1 MSDLKPQEIQRL
13 DAACRDI
20 FAIPTLLLMEH
31 ASLALVRAAEDL
43 LPRGGRILALCGAGH
58 NGGDAAATA
67 RHLFNRGRDVEAIFV
82 GVRAA
87 EPAAD
92 HEVNFE
98 ILRRLGVP
106 WQSSTDAA
114 WIASRAREAS
124 LVVDGLVGTGLSG
137 ALRPP
142 LHGILEALAQAPPRS
157 LAVDIPSG
165 LSGLTGDPMPLALPA
180 EVTVTLGFTKSGFT
194 NPAAQPYLGRL
205 IVADI
210 GYPRPLREKPRA
222 YLSR

>member
-1 MSDLKPQEIQRL
+1 VSDFTPQDIQRL
-13 DAACRDI
+13 DAVCRDL
-20 FAIPTLLLMEH
+20 FGIPTLLLMEH
-31 ASLALVRAAEDL
+31 ASLALAQAAEDL

-67 RHLFNRGRDVEAIFV
+67 RHLFNRGRDLEVILV
-82 GVRAA
+82 GVRGTD
-87 EPAAD
+87 PGAD

-98 ILRRLGVP
+98 IVRRLGIP

-114 WIASRAREAS
+114 WIAGRAQEAT
-124 LVVDGLVGTGLSG
+124 LVIDGLVGTGLSG
-137 ALRPP
+137 PLRPP
-142 LHGILEALAQAPPRS
+142 LRGILEALAQARPRS
-157 LAVDIPSG
+157 LAIDIPSG
-165 LSGLTGDPMPLALPA
+165 LSGLTGDPMPVALPA
-180 EVTVTLGFTKSGFT
+180 EVTVTLGFAKSGFA

-210 GYPRPLREKPRA
+210 GYPRPVRENPRA